1 MATPKQRKALKEMV
15 ENGGVASSA
24 MVKVGYSENTA
35 KCPSKLTK
43 SKGFKELMDELGL
56 TEDLIVG
63 SLVEDIRMK
72 PQNRKPELELGA
84 KIRGMLADKIDITT
98 QGERIQAINYI
109 IPKDGNDND
118 KTNTE
123 TAPSL
128 SSS

>member
-1 MATPKQRKALKEMV
+1 MATPKQRKALEAMV

-24 MVKVGYSENTA
+24 MVKVGYSKNTA
-35 KCPSKLTK
+35 KTPDKLTK
-43 SKGFKELMDELGL
+43 SKGFKELLDELGL

-63 SLVEDIRMK
+63 SLVEDIKMK

-98 QGERIQAINYI
+98 QGEKINAINYI
-109 IPKDGNDND
+109 IPKDGSDND
-118 KTNTE
+118 KTHSE
-123 TAPSL
+123 TTLSI